1 MYADIVDLREFYQS
15 PLGQAVQRVLQAR
28 LRRIWPSLRGE
39 RVLALGYGTPLLRPL
54 LGEAGALLS
63 MMPDAQG
70 VAYWP
75 REGPNVSTLVDA
87 GNLPLADQSIDRAIL
102 LHALE
107 GTSLVYPMLREIW
120 RVLKSGGRLLLAV
133 PNRRGLWAHSD
144 RTPFGTGQP
153 YSAFQIK
160 DTLRDQGFLVDRTF
174 RALYLP
180 PSQSRLMLSM
190 ADVLEKYGEKIFPGF
205 GGLLLMEAGKQIYA
219 PLEATT
225 RASRHRLVL
234 PLQIPATGP
243 VSTGRTAE
251 KA

>member
-15 PLGQAVQRVLQAR
+15 PLGQTVQRVLQAR
-28 LRRIWPSLRGE
+28 LRRIWPNLKGE

-54 LGEAGALLS
+54 LGEAGALIA

-75 REGPNVSTLVDA
+75 REGPNISGLVDT
-87 GNLPLADQSIDRAIL
+87 GNLPLADQSIDRVIL

-107 GTSLVYPMLREIW
+107 GSGAPFSMLREIW
-120 RVLKSGGRLLLAV
+120 RILKSGGRLLLAV

-180 PSQSRLMLSM
+180 PSQSRMMLSV
-190 ADVLEKYGEKIFPGF
+190 ADVFEKYGEKIFPGF
-205 GGLLLMEAGKQIYA
+205 GGLLLMEAGKQIFA
-219 PLEATT
+219 PVGATA
-225 RASRHRLVL
+225 RPSRHRLVL
-234 PLQIPATGP
+234 PLPVPAAGP
-243 VSTGRTAE
+243 LTAGRCTE
-251 KA
+251 KP